1 MSLLTAHKLTQFT
14 AAPHGGDPL
23 RWSLNSLFA
32 ANLVLL
38 EDWERLPRS
47 VQEELSRWPDRG
59 TFFDRLVEF
68 GLLTKYQAG
77 RLQAGRDFGLVLG
90 NYRILDRLGAGGM
103 GVVYRAEHVL
113 LRRPAAIK
121 VLSLS
126 ADQDTRLLLRFRAEM
141 RAVGALR
148 HPHIVAP
155 LDAGQAHSSRP
166 GEPVL
171 HYLVMEFVDGP
182 DLETL
187 VRSSRA
193 DDRRPGV

>member
-1 MSLLTAHKLTQFT
+1 MGLRTANKLTQFT
-14 AAPHGGDPL
+14 AAPFGDEPS

-38 EDWERLPRS
+38 EDWERLPRV
-47 VQEELSRWPDRG
+47 VQQELSRWPDQS
-59 TFFDRLVEF
+59 TFIARLVDL
-68 GLLTKYQAG
+68 GMLTAYQAG
-77 RLQAGRDFGLVLG
+77 RLESGREFGLVLG
-90 NYRILDRLGAGGM
+90 NYRVLDRLGAGGM

-141 RAVGALR
+141 RAIGALR
-148 HPHIVAP
+148 HPNIVAP
-155 LDAGQAHSSRP
+155 LDAGQAHSPRL

-171 HYLVMEFVDGP
+171 HY
-182 DLETL
+182 
-187 VRSSRA
+187 
-193 DDRRPGV
+193 